1 MDVQASARSLATLA
15 VLGVLFVAG
24 VAWAWSAV
32 TEPFPEPAE
41 TPVCVDEQFAAGSRL
56 RPGDVLVNVMNS
68 GGEDGLART
77 TSEALV
83 RHGFGEGARGNAQ
96 AVPGARGPQV
106 WTSDPSSPAA
116 RLVAGYLGPDAHVV
130 EKATTQEGIT
140 VVVGNS
146 FPGVVEGPHSV
157 RVEEDTTVCAPYDP
171 QVDG

>member
-1 MDVQASARSLATLA
+1 MDVSASARSLATLA

-32 TEPFPEPAE
+32 TEPFPDPAE
-41 TPVCVDEQFAAGSRL
+41 TPACVDEVYEAGSRL

-68 GGEDGLART
+68 SGKEGLART

-83 RHGFGEGARGNAQ
+83 RRGFGEGVRGNAQ

-106 WTSDPSSPAA
+106 WTSDPGSPAA
-116 RLVAGYLGPDAHVV
+116 RLVAGYLGPNAHVV
-130 EKATTQEGIT
+130 EKPTSQEGIT

-146 FPGVVEGPHSV
+146 FPGVVDGPRSV
-157 RVEEDTTVCAPYDP
+157 EVEEDTTVCSPYDP